1 MPAFLLCIILCFG
14 ITGQAQKK
22 ALNATWRYIT
32 DYQTALSDGR
42 FERPL
47 LLNALNSIQSAQTQ
61 SETAVKA
68 LTWSYAVRV
77 NALLFGFKIDS
88 IQMQFSK
95 AGKTITQEQILNYY
109 ALLDSK
115 YLFDAWKSWIQ
126 FKRLDPKSSELFKT
140 DFQND
145 DNTELK
151 RILSRMRIDASN
163 LANVMYQNKSYE
175 MASQAFEMSYELYF
189 DMTSMYDTISWNN
202 ACIAALNSK
211 NTTRSKR
218 FLEHGITQQ
227 WDQISF
233 YSMLSRLYLEQ
244 GDTNQALQWLTN
256 GRSRYPSDLGLI
268 SEETNLYIAQKNIS
282 QAKTNL
288 QLAISK
294 APQQSNLI
302 LVLANILDN
311 EVQQLQVGPGMPA
324 YDTLWKATEALYLKA
339 FQLLPERSDQQF
351 ALLFNLG
358 ALYNNHA
365 VKWSQLK
372 TPKGQNALQFSKQIE
387 QQAAV
392 FLNKALP
399 YLERA
404 LTIKP
409 DDEAVKRALK
419 QIYLKTGKADKAKM
433 L

>member
-1 MPAFLLCIILCFG
+1 
-14 ITGQAQKK
+14 
-22 ALNATWRYIT
+22 
-32 DYQTALSDGR
+32 
-42 FERPL
+42 
-47 LLNALNSIQSAQTQ
+47 
-61 SETAVKA
+61 
-68 LTWSYAVRV
+68 
-77 NALLFGFKIDS
+77 
-88 IQMQFSK
+88 
-95 AGKTITQEQILNYY
+95 
-109 ALLDSK
+109 
-115 YLFDAWKSWIQ
+115 
-126 FKRLDPKSSELFKT
+126 LFKT